1 MGVQINKVFNA
12 NIYADGGSLFGK
24 ADTVDLPNI
33 KAKESDAHEPL
44 GFIGAMA
51 YAAGFEKLDGCKIT
65 WNGHYA
71 SAVKKFGNIYQAIK
85 LQVRF
90 NIESYEG
97 SSRTGQ
103 VPGIAYLTVRP
114 MDLQGGKFK
123 AKSSVELETNLF
135 CSYVKMEIDGE
146 EQYEI
151 DFEANIYK
159 VGGVDL
165 LATYRANL
173 GI

>member
-1 MGVQINKVFNA
+1 MSVVINKVFNA

-24 ADTVDLPNI
+24 ADEVSLPTI
-33 KAKESDAHEPL
+33 KAKNSDAHEPL
-44 GFIGAMA
+44 GFIGSVN
-51 YAAGFEKLDGCKIT
+51 YAAGFDPLDGCKIK
-65 WNGHYA
+65 WNGTYA
-71 SAVKKFGNIYQAIK
+71 DSIKKFGNIYQSIK

-90 NIESYEG
+90 NQESYEG
-97 SSRTGQ
+97 SSRIAEQ
-103 VPGIAYLTVRP
+103 PGIVYLTVRP
-114 MDLQGGKFK
+114 TDIQSGNLK
-123 AKSSVELETNLF
+123 AKSNIELESNLT
-135 CSYVKMEIDGE
+135 CTYIKMEIAGE
-146 EQYEI
+146 ELYEI